1 MNQPARAVEFRA
13 PDNVNPARARQ
24 DRAQA
29 SRAVVGKKAPGKVA
43 KVARVVKPETES
55 SDR

>member
-1 MNQPARAVEFRA
+1 MNQPGRAVEFRA
-13 PDNVNPARARQ
+13 PDNVNQARARQ

-43 KVARVVKPETES
+43 RAVKPETKM